1 MITIEYEQ
9 STDAALLIAAVF
21 GEFTI
26 ADYEEF
32 EAEVLRALESTHT
45 RVDLLLDLRD
55 MTSFTVDVAWEELKF
70 ARRHPR
76 DFRRIAV
83 VTTSMW
89 ISWSAWISR
98 LFVDAAFHVF
108 DNFDAARGWVGSGNA
123 QPLPGAL

>member
-1 MITIEYEQ
+1 MITIEHAQ
-9 STDAALLIAAVF
+9 SADGGLLIAAVF
-21 GEFTI
+21 GEFTL

-32 EAEVLRALESTHT
+32 EADVLKALESAQA

-55 MTSFTVDVAWEELKF
+55 MTGFTVDLAWEEIRF
-70 ARRHPR
+70 ARQHPR

-89 ISWSAWISR
+89 ISWSAWVSR

-108 DNFDAARGWVGSGNA
+108 DNFDEARAWASSTGSE
-123 QPLPGAL
+123 PLPGAL

>member
-1 MITIEYEQ
+1 MITIEHEQ
-9 STDAALLIAAVF
+9 SADAVLVIAAVF
-21 GEFTI
+21 GEFTL

-32 EAEVLRALESTHT
+32 EAEVLRALESSHS

-55 MTSFTVDVAWEELKF
+55 MTGFTVDVAWEELRF
-70 ARRHPR
+70 AREHPR

-108 DNFDAARGWVGSGNA
+108 DDFDAARSWVGVSNPE
-123 QPLPGAL
+123 PLPGAL

>member
-1 MITIEYEQ
+1 MITIEHEQ
-9 STDAALLIAAVF
+9 SADGGLLIAAVF
-21 GEFTI
+21 GEFTL

-32 EAEVLRALESTHT
+32 EADVLQALESAQT

-55 MTSFTVDVAWEELKF
+55 MTGFTVDLAWEEIRF
-70 ARRHPR
+70 ARQHPR

-89 ISWSAWISR
+89 VSWSAWISR

-108 DNFDAARGWVGSGNA
+108 DDFDAARSWVSAANPE
-123 QPLPGAL
+123 PLPGAL

>member
-1 MITIEYEQ
+1 MITIEHEQ
-9 STDAALLIAAVF
+9 STGAVLLIAAVF
-21 GEFTI
+21 GEFTL

-32 EAEVLRALESTHT
+32 EADVLKALESSHA

-55 MTSFTVDVAWEELKF
+55 MTGFTLDVAWEELRF
-70 ARRHPR
+70 ARQHPR

-98 LFVDAAFHVF
+98 LFVDAAFRVF
-108 DNFDAARGWVGSGNA
+108 DNFDEARSWVSASNPE
-123 QPLPGAL
+123 PLPGAL